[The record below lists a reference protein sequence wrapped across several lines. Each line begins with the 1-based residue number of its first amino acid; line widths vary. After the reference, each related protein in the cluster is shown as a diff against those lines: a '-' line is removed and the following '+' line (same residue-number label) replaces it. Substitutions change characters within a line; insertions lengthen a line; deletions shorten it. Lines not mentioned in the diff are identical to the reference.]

1 MKESFNMP
9 LDLKPLTQK
18 VIQTMGYTTHDL
30 WEVKIDGEI
39 FGPFEEASLR
49 DYASENEK
57 QFHHAHAA
65 KMDSNNWQ
73 PFHSIPTLHK
83 AHAHAAD
90 IVEDRYWILE
100 KGQKTGPF
108 DQMAVQKKIE
118 MGILSLSDEV
128 STDDGH
134 TWCKFY
140 QVPLFSPVAA
150 GGIESLP
157 ETPTEQSFDKA
168 KEDLTEWMETHK
180 PSGNNAELAGLVFM
194 GAKEGTVVLNLDEI
208 DLKSL
213 NKNPRDGSWKSVL
226 AMACAGLGVL
236 GYLGNYLLT
245 PKLPT
250 NEDIAQAQAEEKSE
264 IIMPQSAAQVSQPQM
279 PSPRPIAPP
288 SRQYSRPVSRRMP
301 SSYVPQDRDRSA
313 LNGAPVIHTN
323 SYPSPEIES
332 HVREPDPMIDP
343 MADHDS
349 EAANGNEGEEH
360 SLVGRPLG
368 PQALQPGAVNPAG
381 RQPAESLDQSMS
393 APELE
398 VPPDAPVIE
407 EATDF

>member
-30 WEVKIDGEI
+30 WEVKIDEEI

-49 DYASENEK
+49 DYAAENEK
-57 QFHHAHAA
+57 QFHHALAA

-73 PFHSIPTLHK
+73 AFHSISSLHK
-83 AHAHAAD
+83 AHALAPGA
-90 IVEDRYWILE
+90 VEERYWILE
-100 KGQKTGPF
+100 KGQKMGPF
-108 DQMAVQKKIE
+108 NKMAVQKKIE

-150 GGIESLP
+150 GGAESLP
-157 ETPTEQSFDKA
+157 VTPTEQSFDKA
-168 KEDLTEWMETHK
+168 KEDLTEWMDTHR
-180 PSGNNAELAGLVFM
+180 PSGNNAELASLVFM
-194 GAKEGTVVLNLDEI
+194 GTKEGTVLLNLDEI

-226 AMACAGLGVL
+226 AMACAGLGIV

-245 PKLPT
+245 PKIPT
-250 NEDIAQAQAEEKSE
+250 NEDIALAQAEEKSE
-264 IIMPQSAAQVSQPQM
+264 IILPERAAQVSQPQM
-279 PSPRPIAPP
+279 PQPRPMPQTN
-288 SRQYSRPVSRRMP
+288 RQSQRPTSRRMP
-301 SSYVPQDRDRSA
+301 ASYAPQERSA
-313 LNGAPVIHTN
+313 LTQTPVIHSN
-323 SYPSPEIES
+323 AYPSPEIES

-343 MADHDS
+343 MADHDA
-349 EAANGNEGEEH
+349 EAASGNEGEEH

-368 PQALQPGAVNPAG
+368 SQPLQPGSINPG
-381 RQPAESLDQSMS
+381 NRQPAESLDQSMS

-398 VPPDAPVIE
+398 VPPEAPVIE